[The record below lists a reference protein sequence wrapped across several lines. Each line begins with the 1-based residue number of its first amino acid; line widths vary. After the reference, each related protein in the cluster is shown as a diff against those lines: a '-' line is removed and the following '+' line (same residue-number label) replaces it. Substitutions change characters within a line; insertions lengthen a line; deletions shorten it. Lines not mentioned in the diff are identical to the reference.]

1 MLKGATGG
9 EQGRGK
15 WKEAVATRQ
24 TGASVVQP
32 KAAKPKQSKIAKR
45 DRDRETKQREGERE
59 WRERRQRVRKR
70 ER

>member
-1 MLKGATGG
+1 MLTGRETGG

-45 DRDRETKQREGERE
+45 NRDKEREGVEGGGERG
-59 WRERRQRVRKR
+59 RQRVRKR